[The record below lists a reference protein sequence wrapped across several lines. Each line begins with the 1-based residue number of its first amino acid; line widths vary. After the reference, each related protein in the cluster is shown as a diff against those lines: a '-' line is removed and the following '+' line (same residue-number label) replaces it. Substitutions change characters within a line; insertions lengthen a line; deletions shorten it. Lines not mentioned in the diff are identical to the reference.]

1 MRLKNVKIDVQN
13 AEYSELNYDLQ
24 DKISENILA
33 PINNGYNNF
42 IDVEINCWLGDEYY
56 QTDEMKKDLMQI
68 CDMTEKEFKK
78 AVKNQDEI
86 SFYVS
91 YEV

>member
-1 MRLKNVKIDVQN
+1 
-13 AEYSELNYDLQ
+13 
-24 DKISENILA
+24 
-33 PINNGYNNF
+33 
-42 IDVEINCWLGDEYY
+42 
-56 QTDEMKKDLMQI
+56 MKKDLMQI